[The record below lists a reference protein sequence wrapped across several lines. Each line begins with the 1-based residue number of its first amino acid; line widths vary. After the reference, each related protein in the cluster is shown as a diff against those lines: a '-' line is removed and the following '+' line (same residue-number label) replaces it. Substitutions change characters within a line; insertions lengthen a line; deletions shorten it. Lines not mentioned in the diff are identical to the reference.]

1 MDRRA
6 TGATA
11 VKAQEVSE
19 EEALLERAKD
29 YRKPAHMAII
39 PDGNRRWADEQGLS
53 PVEGH
58 RAGFEVAKKL
68 SRFCRRL
75 GLHTVTVWA
84 FSTENWRRP
93 PVEVAALMALFEEW
107 LRDLLP
113 EAIEEGVRVIHIGRR
128 DGLPDGAGAHAEAAG
143 FPDGLAETLKDA
155 ITEIEEKT
163 ASFENNIINLAINYG
178 GADEVQRATI
188 KLIEHARATG
198 VDPASLQITDFLDT
212 VGQPHPLP
220 DLIWR
225 TSGELRLSGFM
236 PLQSSYAEFAFT
248 PKHFPDLDRVDVV
261 DAVEEYSRRLR
272 RFGG

>member
-1 MDRRA
+1 MRA
-6 TGATA
+6 EELT
-11 VKAQEVSE
+11 

-39 PDGNRRWADEQGLS
+39 PDGNRRWAEEHGLS
-53 PVEGH
+53 PVSGH

-84 FSTENWRRP
+84 FSTENWRRS

-107 LRDLLP
+107 MRDLLP
-113 EAIEEGVRVIHIGRR
+113 EAIEEEVRVIHIGRR
-128 DGLPDGAGAHAEAAG
+128 DGLPEGARRHAEEAG
-143 FPDGLAETLKDA
+143 FPDGLADSLKQA

-163 ASFENNIINLAINYG
+163 ASFEANIINLAINYG

-188 KLIEHARATG
+188 KLIEHAKATKR
-198 VDPASLQITDFLDT
+198 DPASLQITDFLDT
-212 VGQPHPLP
+212 AGQPHPFP

-248 PKHFPDLDRVDVV
+248 PKHFPELDRVDVV
-261 DAVEEYSRRLR
+261 DAIEEYSTRLR